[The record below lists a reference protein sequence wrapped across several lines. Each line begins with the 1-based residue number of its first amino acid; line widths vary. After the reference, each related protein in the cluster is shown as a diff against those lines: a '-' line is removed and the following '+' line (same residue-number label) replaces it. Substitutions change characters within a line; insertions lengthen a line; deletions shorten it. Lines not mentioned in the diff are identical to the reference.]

1 MRALPAQTPSEQ
13 LEAYE
18 QRVVAHVR
26 RRVGGRGAIPAE
38 ALSDCFESQ
47 SGDGERSFLEAFR
60 REVAAD
66 ARARG
71 LARSA
76 AGWKLL
82 LFALALAQM
91 SVTWLALS
99 KALPRS
105 KLDSVG
111 SFLATHEVFLLMAG
125 YFLYFVITGRFFF
138 QWALL
143 KRAPRVRR
151 TRAGRAALAY

>member
-60 REVAAD
+60 REVGAD

-125 YFLYFVITGRFFF
+125 YFLYFVITGWFFF